1 MIRMAACDESAKVE
15 CAQCGVVA
23 YPHSICRCRM
33 CGAKHPKSR
42 VCATV
47 SALRQAALPFTKSEF
62 ASNAIN
68 ADFPSLQFAI
78 SCDECHRVLARQ
90 SRCLQQPDANS
101 SEVYELCRQC
111 GLRVSPHSRCRCLQ
125 CGGLHLHTSPCRV
138 MRASKTYA
146 AINGAIPV
154 VHDAGSMD
162 QICPFCCSRSWRSET
177 ISCCASGAIVLP
189 SFPPVPEA
197 LSSVILS
204 PHVRDNIRAYNMV
217 MAMASVGH
225 KNRSLPDGMFK
236 LGGRTFHR
244 IGSMTPTENAS
255 HAFAQIYVL
264 DAEQASDR
272 RLNLMNGHDG
282 LSPLRRDV
290 LTQLHSLLLQ
300 HNPCVQQFV
309 AAARDNL
316 PKLVWRCS
324 DDIAS
329 MQMGAL
335 VVQSGSKRDI
345 VIQYQV

>member
-1 MIRMAACDESAKVE
+1 MESAKVA
-15 CAQCGVVA
+15 CLQCGILA
-23 YPHSICRCRM
+23 YPHSRCRCIL
-33 CGAKHPKSR
+33 CGTRHLNSR
-42 VCATV
+42 VC
-47 SALRQAALPFTKSEF
+47 SALRHSAQPTIQ
-62 ASNAIN
+62 NAIVRDSSI
-68 ADFPSLQFAI
+68 AERHASELRQ
-78 SCDECHRVLARQ
+78 CHRVPARQ
-90 SRCLQQPDANS
+90 HRGSLPSDVDVGHELA
-101 SEVYELCRQC
+101 LCRQC
-111 GLRVSPHSRCRCLQ
+111 GLRVLPHSRCRCLQ

-138 MRASKTYA
+138 GSAFKLRA

-154 VHDAGSMD
+154 LHDAGSMD
-162 QICPFCCSRSWRSET
+162 QICPFCRSRSWRSET
-177 ISCCASGAIVLP
+177 ISCCASGAILLP
-189 SFPPVPEA
+189 SFPEVPDD

-204 PHVRDNIRAYNMV
+204 PHVRDNIRVYNMA

-244 IGSMTPTENAS
+244 IGSMIPEANTG

-264 DAEQASDR
+264 DAEQAAER
-272 RLNLMNGHDG
+272 RINVMSGHDG
-282 LSPLRRDV
+282 PSLLRRHI
-290 LTQLHSLLLQ
+290 LAQLHSLMLQ